1 MYVICVCRGSSCL
14 IYVICVCRK
23 NSCLIYIICCVI
35 CVYRG
40 SSCLIYVIC
49 ICRWSSCL
57 IKLFV
62 FVGELFS
69 HLQVRYFV
77 CGRAHVAFTLIVSV
91 GGASVLFTLLMFVEE
106 LVLFTLFVFVEELMS
121 CLRYLYL

>member
-1 MYVICVCRGSSCL
+1 MSYLRYL
-14 IYVICVCRK
+14 
-23 NSCLIYIICCVI
+23 CC
-35 CVYRG
+35 RG

-77 CGRAHVAFTLIVSV
+77 CHVAFTLTVSV
-91 GGASVLFTLLMFVEE
+91 GGAPVLFTLLVFVEE